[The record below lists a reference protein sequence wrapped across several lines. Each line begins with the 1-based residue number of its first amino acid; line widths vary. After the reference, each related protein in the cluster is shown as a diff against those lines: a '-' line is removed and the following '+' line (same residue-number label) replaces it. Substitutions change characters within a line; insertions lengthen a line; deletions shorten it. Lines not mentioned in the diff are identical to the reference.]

1 MVVGGAIICVLMLW
15 KQRVVDVRVSGGRG
29 WWVFASVKLQLKLI
43 DGQAQMG
50 YF

>member
-1 MVVGGAIICVLMLW
+1 VVVGGAIICVLCFGNSVWL
-15 KQRVVDVRVSGGRG
+15 SAGRG

>member
-15 KQRVVDVRVSGGRG
+15 KQGGRG